1 MACRIE
7 DYALIGDCRGAALV
21 GKTGSIDWLC
31 LPRFDSEAC
40 FAALLGDENN
50 GFWKIA
56 PIAPVTSV
64 RRCYRDDSLTLETE
78 MVTSEGTIVL
88 VDFMPIADRAPD
100 LVRIVTCT
108 SGSVRMRSEFVL
120 RCNYGLSVPWVQRT
134 PSGIQAVAGPDS
146 FRLTTRVPLHGENF
160 RTLADFTVSEG
171 QRIPFVL
178 GWWPSNRT
186 PPEAVD
192 PEAALSANDVFWKRW
207 AERGNISGPY
217 ATHIKRSL
225 MTLKAL
231 TYAPTGGMVAAPTTS
246 LPEQIGSVRNWDY
259 RYCWIRDATFTLYAL
274 LNCGYHE
281 EAQAFREWL
290 LRAAAGMPSQL
301 QILYGIGGERRLVES
316 ELDWLSGYEGSSP
329 VRVGNAASSQI
340 QLDVYGELLDSW
352 FLSHETGL
360 VHSDDSWRFHQTLCR
375 HLATEWRNPDY
386 GIWEIRGEPRPF
398 THSKVMCWVA
408 FDRSVKAIER
418 WGLPGPLAR
427 WRAIRDEIHAQVCA
441 TSWDDDL
448 QSFVQYPG
456 SKSLDASLLQMLQ
469 VGFLP
474 PEDPRM
480 IKTVEAIE
488 RNLVHDGLVRRYL
501 THPHLDGLPRGEG
514 TFLACSF
521 WLADALVLLG
531 RIDDARALFERLV
544 GLANDVGL
552 LAEEYDP
559 TSGRMLGNFPQALS
573 HVALVNTAL
582 NLSRFEGPARHR
594 QKQG

>member
-40 FAALLGDENN
+40 FAALVGDENN

-56 PIAPVTSV
+56 PVAPVLRV

-78 MVTSEGTIVL
+78 MTTREGTIVL
-88 VDFMPIADRAPD
+88 VDFMPISDHMPD
-100 LVRIVTCT
+100 VVRIVTCT
-108 SGSVRMRSEFVL
+108 SGSVRMRSELEL
-120 RCNYGLSVPWVQRT
+120 RCNYGLSVPWVQRI
-134 PSGIQAVAGPDS
+134 PSGIQAVVGPDS
-146 FRLTTRVPLHGENF
+146 FRLATRVPLHGENF

-171 QRIPFVL
+171 QRVPFVL
-178 GWWPSNRT
+178 DWWPSNRT
-186 PPEAVD
+186 PPAPID
-192 PEAALSANDVFWKRW
+192 PESALSANDAFWRRW
-207 AERGNISGPY
+207 AERGDIPGPY
-217 ATHIKRSL
+217 ASHIKRSL

-259 RYCWIRDATFTLYAL
+259 RYCWLRDATFTLYAL

-301 QILYGIGGERRLVES
+301 QILYGIAGERRLVES
-316 ELDWLSGYEGSSP
+316 ELGWLAGYEDSRP
-329 VRVGNAASSQI
+329 VRVGNAAATQR

-352 FLSHETGL
+352 YLSHETGL
-360 VHSDDSWRFHQTLCR
+360 VHSDDSWRLHRTLCR
-375 HLATEWRNPDY
+375 HLATDWRKPDY

-418 WGLPGPLAR
+418 WGLPGPLAA
-427 WRAIRDEIHAQVCA
+427 WRATRDEIHAHVCKTA
-441 TSWDDDL
+441 WDDEL

-456 SKSLDASLLQMLQ
+456 SKSLDASLLLMLH

-480 IKTVEAIE
+480 VKTVLAIE
-488 RNLVHDGLVRRYL
+488 RELVHGGLVRRYL
-501 THPHLDGLPRGEG
+501 THPQLDGLPRGEG

-521 WLADALVLLG
+521 WLADAMVLLG
-531 RIDDARALFERLV
+531 RVDDARALFERLL

-559 TSGRMLGNFPQALS
+559 VAGRMLGNFPQALS

-594 QKQG
+594 QKH